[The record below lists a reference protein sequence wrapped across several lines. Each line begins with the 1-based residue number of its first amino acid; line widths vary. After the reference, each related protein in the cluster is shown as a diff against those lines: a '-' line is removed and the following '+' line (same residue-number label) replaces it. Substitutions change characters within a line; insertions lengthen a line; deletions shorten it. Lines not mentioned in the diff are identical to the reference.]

1 MSRNREVQHHPH
13 SEHARRGYGT
23 CLAVVGSTIATV
35 FETYVEKA
43 LTPSLWRGQV
53 VVLDD
58 LTTSRARG
66 AKS

>member
-1 MSRNREVQHHPH
+1 MSHNREVQHHPP

-23 CLAVVGSTIATV
+23 CLALVGSTTATV
-35 FETYVEKA
+35 FETYVEKV
-43 LTPSLWRGQV
+43 LTPSLWRGRV

>member
-1 MSRNREVQHHPH
+1 VLP
-13 SEHARRGYGT
+13 T
-23 CLAVVGSTIATV
+23 TATV
-35 FETYVEKA
+35 FETYVEKV

-66 AKS
+66 SRS

>member
-1 MSRNREVQHHPH
+1 MSRNREAQHHPP

-23 CLAVVGSTIATV
+23 CLAVVGSTTATV
-35 FETYVEKA
+35 FETYVEKV
-43 LTPSLWRGQV
+43 LTPSLGRGQV

-66 AKS
+66 SKS